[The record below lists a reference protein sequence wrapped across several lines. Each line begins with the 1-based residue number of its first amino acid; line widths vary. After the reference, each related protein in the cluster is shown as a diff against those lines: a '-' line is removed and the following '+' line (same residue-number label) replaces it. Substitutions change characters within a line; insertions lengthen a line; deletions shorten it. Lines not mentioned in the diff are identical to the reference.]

1 MAPEAAPAWAMPRP
15 PGVETEPGPASSL
28 PSSPR
33 IALIRDAYT
42 FSQKSKTMAML
53 STLGSPRSLIAS
65 LKGTTSEGVLS
76 RQQEILVARYQLWRL
91 FDEPSSSVYARI
103 YSIFML
109 TVIAVSIINFS
120 VSSYPED
127 LCGWADSNDIGSD
140 NGRKRECSL
149 KRLENYAV
157 TEEIETVC
165 IMLFTAECVIRL
177 SSALLTLS
185 AHCTMR
191 TLSDS
196 SMLYVYAA
204 ALYRYVIRLLCSG
217 AVMPLRKFLI
227 EPFNVLDLLAVSPWY
242 VLTHAH

>member
-165 IMLFTAECVIRL
+165 IMLFTAECV
-177 SSALLTLS
+177 SSAS
-185 AHCTMR
+185 P
-191 TLSDS
+191 
-196 SMLYVYAA
+196 
-204 ALYRYVIRLLCSG
+204 LLCSLSLHT
-217 AVMPLRKFLI
+217 A
-227 EPFNVLDLLAVSPWY
+227 
-242 VLTHAH
+242 

>member
-91 FDEPSSSVYARI
+91 FDEPSSSVYSTSRSETAVPSDGDQLTM
-103 YSIFML
+103 YS
-109 TVIAVSIINFS
+109 
-120 VSSYPED
+120 P
-127 LCGWADSNDIGSD
+127 
-140 NGRKRECSL
+140 R
-149 KRLENYAV
+149 
-157 TEEIETVC
+157 
-165 IMLFTAECVIRL
+165 
-177 SSALLTLS
+177 
-185 AHCTMR
+185 
-191 TLSDS
+191 
-196 SMLYVYAA
+196 
-204 ALYRYVIRLLCSG
+204 
-217 AVMPLRKFLI
+217 
-227 EPFNVLDLLAVSPWY
+227 
-242 VLTHAH
+242 